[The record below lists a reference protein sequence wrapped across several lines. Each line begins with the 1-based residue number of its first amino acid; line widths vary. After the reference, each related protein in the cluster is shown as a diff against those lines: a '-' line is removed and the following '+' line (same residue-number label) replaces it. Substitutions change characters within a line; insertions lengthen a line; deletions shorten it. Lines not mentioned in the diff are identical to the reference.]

1 MQNTSEAGE
10 KLPPVDIGDTL
21 PTLTLKNEKNE
32 DIQIAD
38 LASEKGVVLFLVPKA
53 DTPGCTTQAC
63 GFRDIYPDFT
73 SVNFDVYCLSADSP
87 AAQTAWQIKREL
99 PYPLISDPK
108 RLLISAL
115 GSGEGGRTQR
125 SHFVFGKGG
134 NLLDK
139 KNPVQAADSPRLA
152 LEFIQSL

>member
-53 DTPGCTTQAC
+53 DTRMDISPPSLLPEYQANNA
-63 GFRDIYPDFT
+63 P
-73 SVNFDVYCLSADSP
+73 P
-87 AAQTAWQIKREL
+87 
-99 PYPLISDPK
+99 
-108 RLLISAL
+108 
-115 GSGEGGRTQR
+115 
-125 SHFVFGKGG
+125 
-134 NLLDK
+134 
-139 KNPVQAADSPRLA
+139 
-152 LEFIQSL
+152 